1 MSKKV
6 DAEIIVELSKL
17 TVRALRALGN
27 TGPEAREQ
35 ACEFAGQAWAMLHEE
50 HPDAA
55 ERMNGILHYLT
66 GPRFAKADAESTS
79 AGESATAPGGGPDG
93 SGPETGTPV
102 ALTDVQSAATKPK
115 SEDAADAESKAT
127 ELPAGAPHPW
137 LPAPETLQS
146 ETDVA
151 AYYEEVGAKAEA
163 GEDFDMEVR
172 HLIPADR
179 HTLIIDAFNKL
190 SPKQGFVLVND
201 HDPKP
206 LYYQFA
212 FEYADR
218 FTWDP
223 LEEGPE
229 VWRVR
234 IGRR

>member
-1 MSKKV
+1 MSQKV
-6 DAEIIVELSKL
+6 DVVVELSKL
-17 TVRALRALGN
+17 TVRALKVLGHV
-27 TGPEAREQ
+27 GVEEREH
-35 ACEFAGQAWAMLHEE
+35 ACELAGQAWALLHEQYPE
-50 HPDAA
+50 AA
-55 ERMNGILHYLT
+55 ERMNGVLHFLT
-66 GPRFAKADAESTS
+66 GPRFNPPKEGAESRDDLS
-79 AGESATAPGGGPDG
+79 ALDSASPADSEPTTIGERTAG
-93 SGPETGTPV
+93 
-102 ALTDVQSAATKPK
+102 
-115 SEDAADAESKAT
+115 
-127 ELPAGAPHPW
+127 HPW
-137 LPAPETLQS
+137 LPAPEPLKT
-146 ETDVA
+146 EEEVA
-151 AYYEEVGAKAEA
+151 AYFREVVEKAA
-163 GEDFDMEVR
+163 GRKDFDLEVR

-190 SPKQGFVLVND
+190 SPKQGFILIND